1 LYDCPVRTSDF
12 CTRTEPIP
20 KSELIPHLISGHD
33 RNLLKANGA
42 VTHQVKYRLPN
53 SENTESGIISM
64 QNHLIFIHYVSFVPT
79 ITALKRT
86 ETEESNDEYDFY
98 YGFSISAGS
107 NSVRGGLQFLSVRS
121 LFKIGFVLVGEEF
134 RRSSGNE
141 IWSEHHNTA
150 RSRSFGNN
158 NNVAFFKFSN
168 VLNTMQSRLILCRL

>member
-1 LYDCPVRTSDF
+1 M
-12 CTRTEPIP
+12 P
-20 KSELIPHLISGHD
+20 KSQLIPHLISSHD

-53 SENTESGIISM
+53 SEDAESGNISIQ
-64 QNHLIFIHYVSFVPT
+64 QNHLIFIYYVSFVPPT

-98 YGFSISAGS
+98 DGFSISAGS
-107 NSVRGGLQFLSVRS
+107 NSVRGGLQLLSVRS
-121 LFKIGFVLVGEEF
+121 LFEIGFVLVGEVI

-141 IWSEHHNTA
+141 IWSEHRNTA

-158 NNVAFFKFSN
+158 NVAFL
-168 VLNTMQSRLILCRL
+168 LNTMQSKLILCRL